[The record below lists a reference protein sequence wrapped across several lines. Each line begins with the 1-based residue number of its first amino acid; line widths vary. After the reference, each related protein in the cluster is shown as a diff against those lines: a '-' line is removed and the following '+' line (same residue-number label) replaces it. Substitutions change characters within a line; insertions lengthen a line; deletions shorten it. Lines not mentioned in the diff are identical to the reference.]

1 MRLVC
6 KCQRGKPKKAAN
18 RKKKKKEQY
27 RKTQHSTLSEAG
39 RTSDTTYQYYLLRT
53 ATVRTLT
60 HMLGLL
66 LRRPTSSLSKA
77 DLDWAIQGSAIK
89 PGENSSFSSLSSFLF
104 FSFLFPAGR
113 D

>member
-1 MRLVC
+1 MRLAC

-18 RKKKKKEQY
+18 RKKN
-27 RKTQHSTLSEAG
+27 RKTQHSTLSETG
-39 RTSDTTYQYYLLRT
+39 RISDTTYQYYLLRT
-53 ATVRTLT
+53 TAVRTLT

-77 DLDWAIQGSAIK
+77 GVEWTIQGSAIK
-89 PGENSSFSSLSSFLF
+89 PGETPTFSSLSSFLF